1 MGAISVSGLSKTYP
15 GSPPVRALR
24 GIDLE
29 VAEGTL
35 LAVLGPSGCGK
46 TTLLRCIAGFERP
59 DAGTIRL
66 AGDIVSGPGVDT
78 PPERRR
84 VGIVPQEGALFPHL
98 DVAGNIAFGL
108 RGLPRGEISAR
119 VEALLELVGLP
130 GLGRRR
136 PDQLSGGQQQ
146 RVALARALAPRPS
159 VVLLDEPFAALD
171 ASLRSSVRAEVADV
185 LRSTR
190 TTAMLV
196 THDQDEALEMAD
208 EVAVLRDGAIVQ
220 SAPPAELYR
229 RPVDVATA
237 RFVGEVVILP
247 GEARHGMVECS
258 LGTLVAVSSAS
269 DGDVPT
275 GRVTTLVRPEQIVR
289 DDGSPCRAS
298 VVSLAYHG
306 HDALIGLRHET
317 ATFVARWS
325 SVDLPRPGD
334 EVGISV
340 AGPVVV
346 LPGDGTRT

>member
-1 MGAISVSGLSKTYP
+1 VRGVSKTYQD
-15 GSPPVRALR
+15 VEALKNMSLEFPR
-24 GIDLE
+24 GEL
-29 VAEGTL
+29 TSL
-35 LAVLGPSGCGK
+35 LGPSGCGK

-66 AGDIVSGPGVDT
+66 SGQVVSGPGVDT

-98 DVAGNIAFGL
+98 DVAGNVAFGL
-108 RGLPRGEISAR
+108 RGLGRSSAAAR
-119 VEALLELVGLP
+119 VDELLELVGLP

-146 RVALARALAPRPS
+146 RVALARALAPKPS

-171 ASLRSSVRAEVADV
+171 ASLRSSVRSEVASV

-208 EVAVLRDGAIVQ
+208 EVAVMRDGTIIQ

-237 RFVGEVVILP
+237 RFVGDVVVLP
-247 GEARHGMVECS
+247 GEMRDGLVECS
-258 LGTLVAVSSAS
+258 LGTLVAVASAGS
-269 DGDVPT
+269 GAVPV
-275 GRVTTLVRPEQIVR
+275 GRVTALVRPEQIVR
-289 DDGSPCRAS
+289 DDASVRRAS

-306 HDALIGLRHET
+306 HDALVGLRHESS
-317 ATFVARWS
+317 TFLARWS
-325 SVDLPRPGD
+325 GVDLPRPGD
-334 EVGISV
+334 EVGVRVS
-340 AGPVVV
+340 GPVVV
-346 LPGDGTRT
+346 LPGDPPAG

>member
-1 MGAISVSGLSKTYP
+1 MGAISVSGLHKTYP
-15 GSPPVRALR
+15 GSPPVHALR

-29 VAEGTL
+29 IAEGSL

-66 AGDIVSGPGVDT
+66 GGQVVSGPGVDV

-98 DVAGNIAFGL
+98 DVARNVAFGL
-108 RGLPRGEISAR
+108 RRVGRSETAAR
-119 VEALLELVGLP
+119 VDELLELVGLA

-146 RVALARALAPRPS
+146 RVALARALAPRPA

-171 ASLRSSVRAEVADV
+171 ASLRSAVRAEVAAV

-208 EVAVLRDGAIVQ
+208 EVAVLRDGTIVQ
-220 SAPPAELYR
+220 SAPPTELYR
-229 RPVDVATA
+229 RPVDIATA
-237 RFVGEVVILP
+237 EFVGEVVVVP
-247 GEARHGMVECS
+247 GEVRNGTVECS
-258 LGTLVAVSSAS
+258 LGALVAVANTV
-269 DGDVPT
+269 GGEVPS
-275 GRVTTLVRPEQIVR
+275 GRVTALVRPEQIVR
-289 DDGSPCRAS
+289 DDSSPCRAS
-298 VVSLAYHG
+298 VTSLAYHG
-306 HDALIGLRHET
+306 HDALIGLRHDEW
-317 ATFVARWS
+317 TFVARWS
-325 SVDLPRPGD
+325 GVELPRPGD
-334 EVGISV
+334 EVGV
-340 AGPVVV
+340 CVVGPVVV
-346 LPGDGTRT
+346 LPAVPPTV